1 MDVLRIVSSPEA
13 QMPMRHQRV
22 SRPAALR
29 VWISTSI
36 QLPAGVS
43 AIHDGISCENGK
55 RVSTHAD
62 VQLPLVPPLRTIPL
76 SGGCVNPTLSNSAG
90 AHAGAVSSIG
100 AGTRE
105 LMRPAGG
112 VPSGLSTVTCQYT
125 PTSSIHAAP
134 STRGLM

>member
-1 MDVLRIVSSPEA
+1 E
-13 QMPMRHQRV
+13 
-22 SRPAALR
+22 
-29 VWISTSI
+29 
-36 QLPAGVS
+36 
-43 AIHDGISCENGK
+43 DGIRDDLVTG
-55 RVSTHAD
+55 
-62 VQLPLVPPLRTIPL
+62 VQTCALPISLVPPLRTIPL

-125 PTSSIHAAP
+125 PTSSIDRK
-134 STRGLM
+134 SVVSGKIGSVVR